1 MAAGGGAINMRD
13 GRIQLCQDWAGNTDT
28 SDHTSRNNA
37 PQACKETSLMIRALT
52 LVAAAAV
59 SLSGC
64 ASLPHTDSPKVMVVD
79 IEPAAGSGLEA
90 RMLVTLRIQ
99 NPNNTP
105 IDFNGIYVEL
115 NVLDKS
121 FASGVSDQS
130 GTVPP
135 FGEAVIDV
143 PVTVSVMEIV
153 GQALGILGGKPL
165 DKFTYEMSG
174 KLNSASG
181 TLRFK
186 SQGELKL
193 PASSPTD
200 DM

>member
-1 MAAGGGAINMRD
+1 
-13 GRIQLCQDWAGNTDT
+13 
-28 SDHTSRNNA
+28 
-37 PQACKETSLMIRALT
+37 MIRALA

-64 ASLPHTDSPKVMVVD
+64 ASLPHTDPPKVMVVD

-99 NPNNTP
+99 NPNNSP

-135 FGEAVIDV
+135 FGEAVIEV
-143 PVTVSVMEIV
+143 PVTVSVMGIV

-165 DKFTYEMSG
+165 DKITYEMSG
-174 KLNSASG
+174 KLNSATSG

-186 SQGELKL
+186 SQGELTL
-193 PASSPTD
+193 PTSSPTGD
-200 DM
+200 T